1 MEKNKISILILFLL
15 LFALSFDAVA
25 QIKGVP
31 VVKLFEKDYYKYDI
45 KKQETLFSICKK
57 FNTTEA
63 EILNMNP
70 FIIDGLKVGQ
80 TLMIPVKISKISTE
94 KEIVISKDASSIKML
109 SNDKKR
115 KKSAE
120 RSFEKPR
127 ITVFLPFA
135 SATPGMNDRYVEFY
149 EGLLMAVDSL
159 KSLRL
164 SFEVQA
170 LEAGSDTDFIKH
182 AIITGKLKGTDY
194 CIGGTNPE
202 QISILAE
209 WAKKNQRIL
218 ILPFN
223 SRIPELD
230 NNPYIFQTN
239 TPHNFLYERLS
250 DFSVK
255 RMRNSN
261 IIFLNSGKDESDV
274 QTILIP
280 SLKSKLK
287 KMGTFYTEVNDDE
300 QFESLSNAL
309 NENLVNNIIPTSL
322 TFNETNQLVT
332 RLGAFLNANPGK
344 KITMFGYPDWQAMNK
359 SYQKRLY
366 ELDTYIYS
374 NFYVDQQQQNV
385 RDFQIRFAETFGNGM
400 LNSYPKFGMMGYDIA
415 AYFIPRMVFE
425 KSDNM
430 NHIPVIS
437 PLQNEFKFN
446 SKNAV
451 GGSFNQVFYIIHY
464 TRENSV
470 EITPLQ

>member
-15 LFALSFDAVA
+15 LFTLSFDAVS
-25 QIKGVP
+25 QIKDVP
-31 VVKLFEKDYYKYDI
+31 VVKLFEKDYYKYEI

-57 FNTTEA
+57 FETTEA

-80 TLMIPVKISKISTE
+80 TLMIPVKITKISTE

-109 SNDKKR
+109 SKDKKR

-120 RSFEKPR
+120 KSLDIPR

-135 SATPGMNDRYVEFY
+135 SATPGTNDKYIEFY

-159 KSLRL
+159 KSLGL

-170 LEAGSDTDFIKH
+170 LEAGTETDYIKH
-182 AIITGKLKGTDY
+182 AIIAGKLKETDY
-194 CIGGTNPE
+194 CIGGSTPE

-218 ILPFN
+218 ILPFH

-230 NNPYIFQTN
+230 NNSFIFQTN
-239 TPHNFLYERLS
+239 TPHNFLYEKLS
-250 DFSVK
+250 DYCVK

-261 IIFLNSGKDESDV
+261 IIFLNSGRDESDV

-280 SLKSKLK
+280 RIKSKLK
-287 KMGTFYTEVNDDE
+287 KLGISYTEADDDE
-300 QFESLSNAL
+300 QLESLSNAL
-309 NENLVNNIIPTSL
+309 NDNQVNNIIPTSL

-344 KITMFGYPDWQAMNK
+344 RISLFGYPDWQAMSK

-385 RDFQIRFAETFGNGM
+385 RNFQIKFAETFGNSM

-415 AYFIPRMVFE
+415 AWFIPRMVFE

-430 NHIPVIS
+430 DHIPVIS

-446 SKNAV
+446 SNNAID
-451 GGSFNQVFYIIHY
+451 GSFNQVFYIVHY
-464 TRENSV
+464 TRDNTV
-470 EITPLQ
+470 EVLPLQ